1 MHANHSS
8 SSASASASAPAASPP
23 HAYSRPPHHSRPRYH
38 QIFRQ
43 RARRVM
49 HRRLRQTH
57 ARAAPARRALRV
69 QSRGDL
75 IRHRL
80 HLPALPRRPSTA
92 RTPHVSPHR
101 RPHARVE
108 PSLDA
113 RRAKRVRV
121 PARKPHRR
129 AIDKPTDAARQRLV
143 HAVDERARL
152 RVDASDFFR
161 RHLASPAARATFAT
175 TRRSIST
182 SESESTSESTSTR
195 ARVPDS
201 GRRRARR
208 PRSRSSGVDRRK

>member
-8 SSASASASAPAASPP
+8 ASASASASAPAASPPPPSP

-57 ARAAPARRALRV
+57 ARAAPARRALRL
-69 QSRGDL
+69 QTRGDL

-92 RTPHVSPHR
+92 RTPQVSSHR
-101 RPHARVE
+101 RPRARVE

-129 AIDKPTDAARQRLV
+129 AIDEPTDAARQRLV
-143 HAVDERARL
+143 HAVDERAR
-152 RVDASDFFR
+152 RAVDASDFFR
-161 RHLASPAARATFAT
+161 RHFSTP
-175 TRRSIST
+175 RRS
-182 SESESTSESTSTR
+182 R
-195 ARVPDS
+195 ANV
-201 GRRRARR
+201 
-208 PRSRSSGVDRRK
+208 

>member
-1 MHANHSS
+1 M
-8 SSASASASAPAASPP
+8 
-23 HAYSRPPHHSRPRYH
+23 R
-38 QIFRQ
+38 
-43 RARRVM
+43 
-49 HRRLRQTH
+49 RRLRQTH

-80 HLPALPRRPSTA
+80 HLTALPRRPSTA
-92 RTPHVSPHR
+92 RTPQVLSHR
-101 RPHARVE
+101 RPRARVE

-152 RVDASDFFR
+152 RIDASDFFR
-161 RHLASPAARATFAT
+161 RHLASPAARATFARDGVT

-201 GRRRARR
+201 GASTRETSALALERRRSTKVSDGKTIARIGGGGTEDDVGARRRARGK
-208 PRSRSSGVDRRK
+208 SRGARERARG